1 MAIALFQ
8 QPDEVS
14 RLCHE
19 SRRAVTSGVTSEK
32 VTFSLPVEIQVGAII
47 DTSSTPDS
55 FPRVEEVCLLSQH
68 GFGLS
73 PFYDHLPFEVSR
85 CPGSEDL
92 KARLIRAVISEAN
105 RPIIEVGSSRATR
118 GAPSSVAKPN
128 RRLPGGVLRRYKR
141 SQPKIT
147 GFERVTVAQLSRRSR

>member
-1 MAIALFQ
+1 MV
-8 QPDEVS
+8 VS
-14 RLCHE
+14 AEMLRFRC
-19 SRRAVTSGVTSEK
+19 
-32 VTFSLPVEIQVGAII
+32 PVEIQPGAII

-68 GFGLS
+68 EFGLS
-73 PFYDHLPFEVSR
+73 PFYDHLPFEVSS
-85 CPGSEDL
+85 CPGSEAL
-92 KARLIRAVISEAN
+92 KACLIRAVISDAI
-105 RPIIEVGSSRATR
+105 RPIIIEVGSSRATR

-141 SQPKIT
+141 SQPKST